1 MLRSQ
6 ADDTAWEGTIVLH
19 FTEPEARLMLDAEPK
34 TGVQLRKSKRL
45 PVTFP
50 LTYRLDGDPSV
61 KLGGARDIG
70 SGGIYFESIES
81 LPKEALVTVWFELRP
96 ELKIEVR
103 GRVVA
108 STSIDGPQQMHR
120 NRVAFA
126 AVSDGVRDSILSFV
140 DKAWRADLMHQAE
153 LHTEYTLKH
162 ISRAEK
168 T

>member
-1 MLRSQ
+1 
-6 ADDTAWEGTIVLH
+6 
-19 FTEPEARLMLDAEPK
+19 MLDAEPK
-34 TGVQLRKSKRL
+34 TGVQLRQSKRL

-50 LTYRLDGDPSV
+50 LTYRLDGASV

-81 LPKEALVTVWFELRP
+81 LPKDALVTIWFELRA
-96 ELKIEVR
+96 ELKIEVQ

-108 STSIDGPQQMHR
+108 STSVEGPQQMHR

-162 ISRAEK
+162 PSRAQN